1 MDFEVFNLHP
11 SILDSV
17 AALGYETPTPIQQR
31 AIPPILAGRDVLG
44 LAQTGTGKTAAFV
57 LPILQCLRRGP
68 RKRIQALIL
77 APTRE
82 LAQQIEA
89 DVQALGQ
96 YSRVHSMTIYG
107 GVNINHE
114 IDQLYDGVEVVVACP
129 GRLLDHLD
137 RDTVDFSLLR
147 VLVLDEA
154 DRMLDM
160 GFLPQIHRVVKFLP
174 VEHQTLLFSATMP
187 ASVRELA
194 DRLLVDPVTIQ
205 VGEVAPVPS
214 VEHRLYPVP
223 AELKSELL
231 YELLY
236 RHRHETRSVLV
247 FASTRHRAG
256 RLAERLD
263 KWGHRVA
270 CLQGNLSQR
279 RRQRAIEGFRDG
291 TYQIL
296 VATDI
301 AARGIDVP
309 QVSHVVNYD
318 IPATPDDYLHR
329 IGRTGRAGATGVAFT
344 FFTPD
349 EADMLSSLEHLVG
362 ESLTRY
368 VLEGFDYAALP

>member
-1 MDFEVFNLHP
+1 MDFEAFNLHP

-89 DVQALGQ
+89 DVQALGR
-96 YSRVHSMTIYG
+96 YSRVHSMTLYG

-263 KWGHRVA
+263 KWGHCVA

>member
-1 MDFEVFNLHP
+1 MDFEAFNLHP

-263 KWGHRVA
+263 KWGHCVA

>member
-1 MDFEVFNLHP
+1 MDFEAFNLHP

>member
-89 DVQALGQ
+89 DVQALGR
-96 YSRVHSMTIYG
+96 YSRVHSMTLYG

-263 KWGHRVA
+263 KWGHCVA